1 MNALQPMNVLMDILY
16 ELGIPTDEL
25 NPDSFLYKDLQLD
38 STEIVEVA
46 VVLKQKF
53 GVRIKLEGR
62 RDKTLSEVCD
72 LINSSI
78 SKDSENAS

>member
-1 MNALQPMNVLMDILY
+1 MNVLMDILY